1 MDCLRDLLHSQY
13 SRVSELQRLREIVE
27 KLRAPDGCPWDQE
40 QTHDSLVRCLIEEVS
55 ETLEAIDKKDYQL
68 MEEELGDLLLQV
80 VFHAI
85 LAEEKSKF
93 DLEDVARGINEKLIR
108 RHPHV
113 FGDDDDRMKT
123 ADEVLNRWE
132 EIKAE
137 EKRSHGISNH
147 ESKIFKN
154 LPPQLPALLYAV
166 DIYKRAEK
174 ANLLDQGDWSE
185 SKISDF
191 ASDLNEE
198 TAGRVFFEW
207 VGACKKAGLDPE
219 SALRKFASRQVNQ
232 LEND

>member
-1 MDCLRDLLHSQY
+1 MDCLRDLLNPQY
-13 SRVSELQRLREIVE
+13 SRVSEIQRLRKIVE
-27 KLRAPDGCPWDQE
+27 KLRAPDGCPWDRE

-55 ETLEAIDKKDYQL
+55 ETLEAIDKEDYGL

-80 VFHAI
+80 VFHAL

-113 FGDDDDRMKT
+113 FGDEDDRMKT

-132 EIKAE
+132 KIKAE
-137 EKRSHGISNH
+137 EKRSRGISTH

-174 ANLLDQGDWSE
+174 ANLLDQGDWRE
-185 SKISDF
+185 SKIMNF

-198 TAGRVFFEW
+198 TAGRAFFEW

-219 SALRKFASRQVNQ
+219 SALRKFASKQVNQ